1 MPVLHDRP
9 VPILPRRRAGF
20 SASMRLLLFW
30 VLLAGILAASV
41 TLALAQNERRAAAR
55 EACGDDVRRLCRDVA
70 PGGGRLVQCLRKHQA
85 DLSPACRSFMAGG
98 R

>member
-1 MPVLHDRP
+1 MPVLNDRP

-30 VLLAGILAASV
+30 ILLAGILAASA
-41 TLALAQNERRAAAR
+41 TLALAQPERRAAAR
-55 EACGDDVRRLCRDVA
+55 EACGGDVQRLCRDVT
-70 PGGGRLVQCLRKHQA
+70 PGGGRLVHCLRARQA
-85 DLSPACRSFMAGG
+85 DLSPACRSFMGAA